1 MGIPFSKFVVFS
13 AVFLTFA
20 SPDIVYAQAS
30 QQAPSQNFDFKQC
43 MNKASLVGEDASAD
57 CMRQENM
64 RIEQLIYA
72 EYENILN
79 DENFKEWNENG
90 TMFRGKLRSLYETWK
105 AYRDTFCSLYA
116 FSMDGYLGSEQYNT
130 SSSPKQ
136 NFYPRLKLKL
146 VPLPTDVST
155 LILVFIKSAIFLT
168 MAKPNPAPWRL
179 FSGFWP
185 L

>member
-1 MGIPFSKFVVFS
+1 MMGIPFSKFVVFS
-13 AVFLTFA
+13 AAFLTFA

-30 QQAPSQNFDFKQC
+30 QQTPSQNFDFKQC

-130 SSSPKQ
+130 QRCLLDLSRKHYDYVKVLRQ
-136 NFYPRLKLKL
+136 NKI
-146 VPLPTDVST
+146 ST
-155 LILVFIKSAIFLT
+155 
-168 MAKPNPAPWRL
+168 PD
-179 FSGFWP
+179 
-185 L
+185 